1 MGGPLVPC
9 IVALP
14 GDIPGRPRVPV
25 YVTREACFALR
36 EASRVEQAIQRQ
48 RDIEE
53 RQERA
58 RQQQEENRQ
67 RQEQNR
73 QQREAEAAAKKA
85 ERDAQTGAQRDQQGQ
100 TADERRRAA
109 SPEGALDRIERTL
122 LDVLPVHLRLQE
134 GKPSQVVDFLQQS
147 LGAMGYTSA
156 TATDQQGI
164 AGRDFLADLNGYIA
178 IKQREQGFQ
187 DLRPINDISELSG
200 RHVQAIVDS
209 LRDQGI
215 MTGSTPSWLRELSQG
230 LREIDNSELLKDAN
244 KLDPAGARMRTGAVL
259 DTDNPIVVASTDTP
273 TPTSGGGTPK
283 V

>member
-53 RQERA
+53 RQERT

-67 RQEQNR
+67 RQEQAR
-73 QQREAEAAAKKA
+73 QQRDADNAAK
-85 ERDAQTGAQRDQQGQ
+85 RDQQGQ
-100 TADERRRAA
+100 TADERKRAA
-109 SPEGALDRIERTL
+109 TPEGALDRIERTL
-122 LDVLPVHLRLQE
+122 LDVLPIHLRLEE

-230 LREIDNSELLKDAN
+230 LREIDNSDLLKDAN
-244 KLDPAGARMRTGAVL
+244 KLDPTGARMRTGAVL
-259 DTDNPIVVASTDTP
+259 DTDNPIVVASADTR

>member
-1 MGGPLVPC
+1 M
-9 IVALP
+9 
-14 GDIPGRPRVPV
+14 

-58 RQQQEENRQ
+58 RQQQDETRARNEAQ
-67 RQEQNR
+67 RA
-73 QQREAEAAAKKA
+73 QREAEAAAKKGQ
-85 ERDAQTGAQRDQQGQ
+85 RDAQTGAQRDQQGMD
-100 TADERRRAA
+100 AEARKRAGT
-109 SPEGALDRIERTL
+109 PEGALDRIEKNL
-122 LDVLPVHLRLQE
+122 LDVLPVHLRLDAE
-134 GKPSQVVDFLQQS
+134 KPSQVVDFLQQS

-178 IKQREQGFQ
+178 VKQREQGFQ
-187 DLRPINDISELSG
+187 DLKPINDISELSG

-209 LRDQGI
+209 LRDQKI

-244 KLDPAGARMRTGAVL
+244 KLDPGGARMRTGAL
-259 DTDNPIVVASTDTP
+259 LETDNPIVVASAP
-273 TPTSGGGTPK
+273 SSGTVK
-283 V
+283 M